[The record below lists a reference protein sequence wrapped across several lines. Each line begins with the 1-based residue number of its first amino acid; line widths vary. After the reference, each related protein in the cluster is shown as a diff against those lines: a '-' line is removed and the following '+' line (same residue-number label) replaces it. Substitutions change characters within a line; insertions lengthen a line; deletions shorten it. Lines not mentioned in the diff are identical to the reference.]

1 MERKGADYK
10 GVAEEKYSYGRK
22 KAASGY
28 KDADDSD
35 AESKSVASSG
45 QEEELDFAQEKLLD
59 LDVESEWE
67 EIRKRP
73 SIARIQ
79 KAVDPRGKKIADGL
93 KINYMN
99 MRCGDSGRMLW
110 QSEKWGKDMFERE
123 QKGKSLP
130 SCSLIP
136 LSTHHRRLFVVAVVP
151 KAILQCTSVSREI
164 NFSSTEEIKAF
175 RLEQRVFFNGQCLEG
190 SFLNLRRTVSHILVL
205 DLEWLFAFG
214 FVIPHSTNTWQQ
226 TIDAAGPDAM
236 LPADA
241 ISGNLT
247 IETGFYDANV
257 LIAKTVYRIYYD

>member
-1 MERKGADYK
+1 MERKGVDYK
-10 GVAEEKYSYGRK
+10 GVAEDKYSYGRK
-22 KAASGY
+22 KAASAY

-123 QKGKSLP
+123 QKGRSLP
-130 SCSLIP
+130 
-136 LSTHHRRLFVVAVVP
+136 
-151 KAILQCTSVSREI
+151 
-164 NFSSTEEIKAF
+164 SSTEEIKAF

-190 SFLNLRRTVSHILVL
+190 SFLNLRRTVSHILV
-205 DLEWLFAFG
+205 LEWLFAFG

>member
-10 GVAEEKYSYGRK
+10 GVAEDKYSYGRK
-22 KAASGY
+22 KAASAY

-93 KINYMN
+93 KMYVAINYMN

-123 QKGKSLP
+123 QK
-130 SCSLIP
+130 
-136 LSTHHRRLFVVAVVP
+136 AVVP

>member
-123 QKGKSLP
+123 QK
-130 SCSLIP
+130 
-136 LSTHHRRLFVVAVVP
+136 AVVP

-175 RLEQRVFFNGQCLEG
+175 RLEQRVFFNGQCLE
-190 SFLNLRRTVSHILVL
+190 
-205 DLEWLFAFG
+205 EWLFAFG